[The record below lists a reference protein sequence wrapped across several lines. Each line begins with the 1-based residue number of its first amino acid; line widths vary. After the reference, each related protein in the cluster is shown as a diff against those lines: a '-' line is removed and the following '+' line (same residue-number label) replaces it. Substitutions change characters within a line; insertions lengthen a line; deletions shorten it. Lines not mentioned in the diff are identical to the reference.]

1 LLPLL
6 ANTKAK
12 TKMVTLGLKK
22 KMEEGGGFFRG
33 SGKANNM
40 NSPPTPGTP
49 PISTPDSIK
58 SASLTV
64 PERPSVDTIEV
75 PSPTRNNEPS
85 RRANLATTASEGVS
99 RVDSQVSE
107 LSSPEAGDS
116 TPISGSGKKDPPAAM
131 LRTTSIEP
139 DHQSSGQAS
148 GGEQSSG
155 IYQYSY
161 HRSVM
166 AAAAANAN
174 NHDPPEDSIVTKVL
188 GIVDLS
194 CGTST
199 PTPTRDIRQVLSFQ
213 PEWGVKPD
221 PDEETLVGSLVQQK
235 SSGMSVSDYHQNQA
249 AQFPQANIQAIQ
261 ADQQNVGASKTV
273 PNANANGTLAEA
285 SPVAKASPGRGKRH
299 ENFELVY
306 KEPENK
312 TSPSKKGVMGKLV
325 QKFGGGGGGGGG
337 NSSSSSKKSGGA
349 NSSSSSSKKKASA
362 SSSFTAEEPVPLGIA
377 RRDVAVDEAAASP
390 SPDPVLMTSGNLGV
404 GSPVEQ
410 SEETSMIA
418 MNKTKGS
425 GGGSSSSMHMPKVEP
440 VVEPVEYQEPPP
452 TEKTNR
458 GIFRRKKKE
467 DSSSPTKNNN
477 ATASDDPAATTTPNG
492 DEADKQQ
499 MRFKKVLKSI
509 KGSSKMPLEAI
520 TEEDGDDG
528 AASYGETF
536 VRVPGIQ
543 SADAFLSDKD
553 LIGDEIVEEIYADLD
568 KSIQAELEADH
579 QPLLP
584 KNDKDEMPKT
594 EAKPAVAIEATTTI
608 TKQKTTAPKEVS
620 PNITM
625 TLKKK
630 SAPSRKLEP
639 VVEISRNRSWVERLG
654 LKRSGSKDHQPLT
667 DAEHKETPTTS
678 DTSAESSSDNKFT
691 TTAAAADKNGSSSK
705 KSEKPMWKAVVD
717 KNTGKTYYY
726 HRKTRETTWQK
737 PNDEEIVHASEKKG
751 RNEKEIQAMLRSKED
766 SEPEEVWEKKKE
778 IARMLTTMAPP
789 NGTSVERLVT
799 QFKGKEDQ
807 LLSQL
812 RDLKESKP
820 FDEPLTGPNDKL
832 GDKLNTEMVLEEETP
847 LVRTRTAA
855 SIYSGFSGKSRISDK
870 TEQIKNTSKRA
881 GTGGLP
887 RAATAGSQT
896 TSISSPGEQHPSK
909 VSSPERIPK
918 NIPVPRTREL
928 NVEEFTTSDRIYRT
942 RRSNKPVG
950 SIGQPSLRTPP
961 RPYHSAV
968 NDNNYFGD
976 NEFNDK
982 DNHSY
987 ATDSISALSDA
998 DLSSLTDRK
1007 EQVVDV
1013 RRRALDRAIAQE
1025 DWELAA
1031 HLSESLR
1038 TSSNYKSS
1046 GVKREIPREW
1056 AQSEVDRSILE
1067 NDWDAVTAYIA
1078 QVRTKAEEAERAKMS
1093 SHLSSTSSR
1102 LKTPPPITSV
1112 ASASS
1117 PLPMALPQQQQLPPQ
1132 ARTYAAAVKTAP
1144 SNVSDASSNP
1154 QKRFGARSQ
1163 LQHEQLNTSVDS
1175 YSSGYSTYD
1184 SEYTSASSY
1193 TDEDAPRPAAAAKP
1207 KAGRPRP
1214 KEFAC

>member
-1 LLPLL
+1 
-6 ANTKAK
+6 
-12 TKMVTLGLKK
+12 
-22 KMEEGGGFFRG
+22 
-33 SGKANNM
+33 
-40 NSPPTPGTP
+40 
-49 PISTPDSIK
+49 
-58 SASLTV
+58 
-64 PERPSVDTIEV
+64 
-75 PSPTRNNEPS
+75 
-85 RRANLATTASEGVS
+85 
-99 RVDSQVSE
+99 
-107 LSSPEAGDS
+107 
-116 TPISGSGKKDPPAAM
+116 
-131 LRTTSIEP
+131 
-139 DHQSSGQAS
+139 
-148 GGEQSSG
+148 
-155 IYQYSY
+155 
-161 HRSVM
+161 
-166 AAAAANAN
+166 
-174 NHDPPEDSIVTKVL
+174 
-188 GIVDLS
+188 
-194 CGTST
+194 
-199 PTPTRDIRQVLSFQ
+199 
-213 PEWGVKPD
+213 
-221 PDEETLVGSLVQQK
+221 
-235 SSGMSVSDYHQNQA
+235 
-249 AQFPQANIQAIQ
+249 
-261 ADQQNVGASKTV
+261 
-273 PNANANGTLAEA
+273 
-285 SPVAKASPGRGKRH
+285 
-299 ENFELVY
+299 
-306 KEPENK
+306 
-312 TSPSKKGVMGKLV
+312 
-325 QKFGGGGGGGGG
+325 
-337 NSSSSSKKSGGA
+337 
-349 NSSSSSSKKKASA
+349 
-362 SSSFTAEEPVPLGIA
+362 
-377 RRDVAVDEAAASP
+377 
-390 SPDPVLMTSGNLGV
+390 MTSGNLGV
-404 GSPVEQ
+404 GSPVAQ
-410 SEETSMIA
+410 FEETSM
-418 MNKTKGS
+418 MMTMDTTKDGG
-425 GGGSSSSMHMPKVEP
+425 GGGSSSMNMPKVAP

-492 DEADKQQ
+492 DEPTKQQ

-528 AASYGETF
+528 AASYGENF

-543 SADAFLSDKD
+543 SADAFISDKD

-568 KSIQAELEADH
+568 KTIQAELEADH

-584 KNDKDEMPKT
+584 KNDNEEMPKT
-594 EAKPAVAIEATTTI
+594 EVKSAVAIEATKTI

-620 PNITM
+620 PKITT

-630 SAPSRKLEP
+630 TAPNQIEP
-639 VVEISRNRSWVERLG
+639 VLEMSRSRSWVERLG
-654 LKRSGSKDHQPLT
+654 LKRSGSKEHKLLA

-678 DTSAESSSDNKFT
+678 DTSAESSSDHKLT
-691 TTAAAADKNGSSSK
+691 TTAAANNNSSTK
-705 KSEKPMWKAVVD
+705 KPEKPMWKAVVD

-726 HRKTRETTWQK
+726 HRKTRETTWKK
-737 PNDEEIVHASEKKG
+737 PDDEEIVHASEKKG
-751 RNEKEIQAMLRSKED
+751 RNEKEIQAMLRSKEG

-799 QFKGKEDQ
+799 QFRGKEDQ

-832 GDKLNTEMVLEEETP
+832 GDKLKTEMVLEEETP
-847 LVRTRTAA
+847 LVRTRTSP

-870 TEQIKNTSKRA
+870 TEQIKNTSKPA

-887 RAATAGSQT
+887 HAATAGSHT
-896 TSISSPGEQHPSK
+896 TSISSRPGEQHPSK
-909 VSSPERIPK
+909 VTSPERIPK

-928 NVEEFTTSDRIYRT
+928 NVEEFSTSDRIYRT
-942 RRSNKPVG
+942 RRSNKPVRNT
-950 SIGQPSLRTPP
+950 GQPSLRTPP
-961 RPYHSAV
+961 RPYHSAA
-968 NDNNYFGD
+968 NNNNYFGD
-976 NEFNDK
+976 NEFTDK
-982 DNHSY
+982 DNMSY

-1067 NDWDAVTAYIA
+1067 SDWDAVTAYIA
-1078 QVRTKAEEAERAKMS
+1078 QVRTRAEEAERAKMS
-1093 SHLSSTSSR
+1093 SHLSSTSTSSR

-1117 PLPMALPQQQQLPPQ
+1117 PLPMALLQQQQQLPPQ

-1144 SNVSDASSNP
+1144 SNVSDAGSNP

-1193 TDEDAPRPAAAAKP
+1193 TDEDAPRPAVAAKP
-1207 KAGRPRP
+1207 KAERPRP
-1214 KEFAC
+1214 QEFAC